1 MITKTKHLLKIGELA
16 AQSRVSAQAIRY
28 YEELGLLQSSDRTVG
43 AYLTATTVTGVVPTK
58 PMGEILQ
65 PQIQISQVEAH

>member
-43 AYLTATTVTGVVPTK
+43 AYLTATTANWC
-58 PMGEILQ
+58 
-65 PQIQISQVEAH
+65 SAHQTYGRNSPASDTN